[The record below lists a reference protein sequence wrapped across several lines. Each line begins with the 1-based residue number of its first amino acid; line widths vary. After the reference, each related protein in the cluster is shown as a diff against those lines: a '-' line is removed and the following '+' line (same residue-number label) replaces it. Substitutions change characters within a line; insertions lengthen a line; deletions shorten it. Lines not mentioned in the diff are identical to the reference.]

1 MNQKTEA
8 INKKSGVKREK
19 SASHIRKSN
28 SSSLTN
34 SPADRIMFLQRTIGN
49 QAVERLIKSGALQ
62 AKLRIG
68 QPGDVYEQEADRVA
82 DAVMRMPDPGV
93 QRQVEPE
100 EEEEE
105 TLQTKPLVN
114 QITPLV
120 QVQRQEEPEEEEE
133 EIVQPKLEVNSEYL
147 IQRQKE
153 EEKEEPLQTKQ
164 REGTTSE
171 ITNNIESQIQAIRS
185 GGQALDIGVR
195 TLMEPSFRADFSGVR
210 VHSNAQSDML
220 NHKLNACAFTTGQD
234 IFFRQGAYNPNSQ
247 NGLFLLAHELTHV
260 VQQNGDKIQHKPTI
274 EEPIQTNSMKS
285 LTHQKDDKKGQ
296 PALSAPHSSQLSPG
310 ERPVL
315 NVLPASI
322 QRKIDLSIQFDTYS
336 LKDLIEAVPL
346 EGGPVGNVIRGMEEQ
361 AYYSFGRRKP
371 VMDMNVK
378 DRWYY
383 YKSIGLLPTVCSTR
397 SKFVASLHSLN
408 WIKAD
413 DTFDF
418 TFNYKHT
425 GTNLREGSFA
435 VASGSSE
442 SKTDTLTGGV
452 KLSYSVLEISGA
464 VSTATTTGIT
474 SGSTVTTAD
483 YFEHNYD
490 VSLDYK
496 VSFYKIS
503 DFIVKWDLFKGNYVY
518 NKSGPHIRNGTIKI
532 GTVSVKDDD
541 KDPDNLTP

>member
-1 MNQKTEA
+1 MRQKTEA

-133 EIVQPKLEVNSEYL
+133 EIVQPKLEVNPEYL

-274 EEPIQTNSMKS
+274 EEPIQTNSKKS
-285 LTHQKDDKKGQ
+285 LTHQKDDKKDQ
-296 PALSAPHSSQLSPG
+296 PALSGLHSSQLSPG

-315 NVLPASI
+315 NVSPASI

-336 LKDLIEAVPL
+336 LKDLIDAVPIK
-346 EGGPVGNVIRGMEEQ
+346 GGSVGNVIRGMEEQ
-361 AYYSFGRRKP
+361 AYDSFGRRKP

-383 YKSIGLLPTVCSTR
+383 YNSINPFVYATR
-397 SKFVASLHSLN
+397 SQVKAILLSFN

-425 GTNLREGSFA
+425 GTETIIGSFA

-442 SKTDTLTGGV
+442 GKTDTLTGGV

-464 VSTATTTGIT
+464 ASTATTTGIT
-474 SGSTVTTAD
+474 SGSTVTTTN

-496 VSFYKIS
+496 VSFYNKS
-503 DFIVKWDLFKGNYVY
+503 DFSVKGDFWKGYYLY
-518 NKSGPHIRNGTIKI
+518 NKNGPHIENGTIKI